1 MSLTVTGRPLN
12 LFQKFKRD
20 ALAYLKP
27 YILSVVFVS
36 LGGFLFGKPSAEI
49 AYLSFDLEVPFGN

>member
-1 MSLTVTGRPLN
+1 MSLTVTVARN
-12 LFQKFKRD
+12 LFQKFKGN
-20 ALAYLKP
+20 ALAYCKP
-27 YILSVVFVS
+27 YTVVFVS